1 METLALGLFTLTL
14 LLFSI
19 CCLYHK
25 KPLWGMVCSVAAVVL
40 TFLTG
45 LSWKEMLIASGKDT
59 TLLGF
64 QRYPAAPGIL
74 AILLLAACILMIMCI
89 IGMARQNKSKA

>member
-14 LLFSI
+14 LLISI

-25 KPLWGMVCSVAAVVL
+25 KPLWGMVCSAVAVVF

-45 LSWKEMLIASGKDT
+45 LSWKEMLVASGKDT
-59 TLLGF
+59 TLLGL